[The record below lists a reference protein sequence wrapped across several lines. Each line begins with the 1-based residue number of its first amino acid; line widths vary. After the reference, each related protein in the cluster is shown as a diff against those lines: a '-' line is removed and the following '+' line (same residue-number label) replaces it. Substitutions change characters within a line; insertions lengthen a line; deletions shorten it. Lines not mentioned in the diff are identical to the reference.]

1 MLLQHTLTP
10 TLQFP
15 NGTVPTSLECT
26 TGDWNVFAHQADIRS
41 DNKILRF
48 NISTQSQKYILTSQK
63 YTKYINNY

>member
-26 TGDWNVFAHQADIRS
+26 TGDWNVFAHQLSRHQVWQQ
-41 DNKILRF
+41 N
-48 NISTQSQKYILTSQK
+48 TQI
-63 YTKYINNY
+63 